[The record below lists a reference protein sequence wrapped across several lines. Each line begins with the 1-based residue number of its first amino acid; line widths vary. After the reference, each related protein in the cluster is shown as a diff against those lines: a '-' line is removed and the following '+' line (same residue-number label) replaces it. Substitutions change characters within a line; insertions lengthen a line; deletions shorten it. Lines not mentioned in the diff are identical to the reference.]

1 MYMVEKQLIGK
12 IRQLRQIKPRKDWVS
27 LTKTQILPPTTFRE
41 GFFGNIFSPEK
52 WWGVPYFKPAFAVCI
67 AVFLLFG
74 MFGVVKNSL
83 PGDLLYTIRKIAH
96 ESQAVF
102 ISENE
107 KPAFQ
112 LRLANDRLE
121 VLTKAPVK
129 NLAPT
134 ITEFQAN
141 ISEAA
146 KSLSKIDATTSDSVV
161 IKGIVEETK
170 KLEEN
175 KQKVES
181 LGVVIEGTNEL
192 DNALAKVTGNLI
204 ADLETRTLSKEKE
217 KILEEMKKLFEE
229 KKYSEALELYLINQ

>member
-27 LTKTQILPPTTFRE
+27 LTKTQILGQTPKFS
-41 GFFGNIFSPEK
+41 FF
-52 WWGVPYFKPAFAVCI
+52 PYFKPAFAICT

-112 LRLANDRLE
+112 LKLANDRLE
-121 VLTKAPVK
+121 DLTNAPVK

-146 KSLSKIDATTSDSVV
+146 KSLSKIDATTSDSIV

-181 LGVVIEGTNEL
+181 LGVVFGGTEEF
-192 DNALAKVTGNLI
+192 DNAFAKVTGNLI
-204 ADLETRTLSKEKE
+204 ADLETRTLSPEKE
-217 KILEEMKKLFEE
+217 KVLEEMKKLFEE